1 MRKYIF
7 VFGAILAYVL
17 FCAKSCESPEGDDTA
32 SQDVELA
39 KIKDSIKCEFESDDL
54 TKKTLRAFEVKAQ
67 EKLADFS
74 DYLNLYADQ
83 ALDDTLKNQVRQMI
97 SELFVSED
105 VMIRMK
111 LSPEANEKGLKLK
124 EFLMTDFARA
134 YDSVVFRVDSIAVFK
149 PLRPE
154 DEISYSG
161 ILEFQQT
168 VKSYSSSGNIFT
180 NARKARI
187 EIQALKVEKSFGSDT
202 LQIWKVFLG
211 NME

>member
-1 MRKYIF
+1 MRKYVF
-7 VFGAILAYVL
+7 VFGAILAYLL
-17 FCAKSCESPEGDDTA
+17 FCAKSCESPESEDAG
-32 SQDVELA
+32 SQDEELA
-39 KIKDSIKCEFESDDL
+39 KIKDSIKGEFESDDL
-54 TKKTLRAFEVKAQ
+54 TKKTLRAFEVKAE
-67 EKLADFS
+67 EKLVDFI

-83 ALDDTLKNQVRQMI
+83 AMDETLKNQVRQMI

-105 VMIRMK
+105 IRIKMR
-111 LSPEANEKGLKLK
+111 LSPEANEKGLNLN
-124 EFLMTDFARA
+124 ELLMTDFARN

-211 NME
+211 NLE